1 MDNFD
6 LYKIS
11 AAKLAGKSCDT
22 NCLFCISGAGRIRK
36 KRNILWN
43 IIQNV
48 RKSTLICTAQGK
60 CYNLSS
66 CFFNTCF
73 YKLQGKF
80 SGTKD
85 KTGSNSWP
93 PKISLSSFV
102 FAVAFFMS
110 TFLLLFALYFS
121 FNNCSAIQ
129 FSRQQFS
136 AILPIPQPDIPAHL
150 QTSEQEFLYPFL
162 FFLSQQL
169 PPPINCRIST
179 TSPSFS
185 TVVS

>member
-11 AAKLAGKSCDT
+11 ASKLAGKSCDT

-36 KRNILWN
+36 KRNILRN
-43 IIQNV
+43 IVQNV

-60 CYNLSS
+60 CYDLSS

-85 KTGSNSWP
+85 KTGSKLMASQDQ
-93 PKISLSSFV
+93 FV
-102 FAVAFFMS
+102 FICVCCCHFLCPPFFICLQKIFPPIYNQRLLLPDHSSSAFF
-110 TFLLLFALYFS
+110 
-121 FNNCSAIQ
+121 Q
-129 FSRQQFS
+129 
-136 AILPIPQPDIPAHL
+136 
-150 QTSEQEFLYPFL
+150 
-162 FFLSQQL
+162 
-169 PPPINCRIST
+169 
-179 TSPSFS
+179 
-185 TVVS
+185 